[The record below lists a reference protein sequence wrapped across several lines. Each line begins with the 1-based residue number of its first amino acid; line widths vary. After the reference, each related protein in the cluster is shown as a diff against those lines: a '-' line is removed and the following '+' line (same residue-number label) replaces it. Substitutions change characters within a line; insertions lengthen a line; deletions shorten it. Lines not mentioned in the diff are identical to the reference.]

1 MADSKFESGDYRTRG
16 FTMRVTEQEAA
27 LLEEA
32 AWQERESKTG
42 LLIKLLKAHCEKKG
56 IEI

>member
-1 MADSKFESGDYRTRG
+1 
-16 FTMRVTEQEAA
+16 MRVTEQEAA